1 MIEWKIVYLSVA
13 IHDLGAL
20 LGVDPGPEEGGLP
33 RVNIVLGLARQ
44 LQLFPNEINMV
55 FIWWQ

>member
-1 MIEWKIVYLSVA
+1 MIEWKIIYLSVA

-44 LQLFPNEINMV
+44 LQLFPNKVNMV
-55 FIWWQ
+55 VISWQ

>member
-1 MIEWKIVYLSVA
+1 MIEWKIIYLSVA

-33 RVNIVLGLARQ
+33 RVNIVLSLARQ

-55 FIWWQ
+55 VIWWQ